1 MQRNHH
7 ASLAL
12 ATMAAMWAV
21 TSTCALAAADLS
33 GQWVGNSGIDGS
45 RAVSKTT
52 LVLGT
57 TDAQDSSLRLEDRS
71 VCMLRQGKYSVDAN
85 GALSLS
91 FGQASGSEA
100 CERLG
105 RGTFIVREGA
115 SPRALQFEATY
126 PGPDGGQNVRRGAL
140 ARYP

>member
-52 LVLGT
+52 LVLGAA
-57 TDAQDSSLRLEDRS
+57 DAQDSSLRLEDRS

-91 FGQASGSEA
+91 FGQAT
-100 CERLG
+100 R
-105 RGTFIVREGA
+105 RE
-115 SPRALQFEATY
+115 
-126 PGPDGGQNVRRGAL
+126 
-140 ARYP
+140 